1 MSGDP
6 NAVLAAID
14 RWERAGLLD
23 AETSARLRSEATQ
36 TAGMSARRLSQYV
49 LATTAA
55 VVLVIA
61 GGLFL
66 EWTWPHLGP
75 GQRAGV
81 LAALGL
87 GVIVLGAQLEDRRR
101 WLPAAYLM
109 QIAGLFFM
117 IAATIFST
125 DAWADETLGGFL
137 SGTVGLLVTGFF
149 GPRAMRRNVV
159 MPAVHLACGLVFMGL
174 FLIRGTP
181 LKGDDVMWAMDAVL
195 LVAVLGLFRVLA
207 KNTGGERHPWALNA
221 FVTAL
226 LAGFVMIAGT
236 WAGPLDARSEA
247 MYPMDLWLGIMA
259 SLSLWGLHRGPDWL
273 QRAGLEHVV
282 TFLMLLWIPFGL
294 ITAVETLDGPP
305 EAALI
310 LVGLAGVVGF
320 VYAVRVEIRGL
331 MAASAL
337 AFIVSLW
344 YWGVERG
351 GTLGAVMAL
360 VATAGILFWVSGKAA
375 GMGRDASPP
384 AVSG

>member
-6 NAVLAAID
+6 EAVLAAID
-14 RWERAGLLD
+14 RWEQAGLVD
-23 AETSARLRSEATQ
+23 AETSSRLRSETTQ
-36 TAGMSARRLSQYV
+36 TAGISARRLSQYV

-81 LAALGL
+81 LAAIGL
-87 GVIVLGAQLEDRRR
+87 GVIVVGAQLEDRRR

-109 QIAGLFFM
+109 QTAGLFF
-117 IAATIFST
+117 IVAATIASG
-125 DAWADETLGGFL
+125 DAWADETLAGFL

-159 MPAVHLACGLVFMGL
+159 MPAVHLACGLVFVGL

-181 LKGDDVMWAMDAVL
+181 LEGNDVVWAMDAVL
-195 LVAVLGLFRVLA
+195 LVAVIGLLRVLA
-207 KNTGGERHPWALNA
+207 KSTDGQRHPWALNA

-226 LAGFVMIAGT
+226 LAGFVMIAWTG
-236 WAGPLDARSEA
+236 AGPLDAGSEVV
-247 MYPMDLWLGIMA
+247 YPMDLWLGIMA

-273 QRAGLEHVV
+273 QRAGLEDLV
-282 TFLMLLWIPFGL
+282 TFLMLLWIPFGFF
-294 ITAVETLDGPP
+294 TAVETLDGPP
-305 EAALI
+305 EAALV
-310 LVGLAGVVGF
+310 LVGLAGVAGF

-331 MAASAL
+331 MAGSAL

-351 GTLGAVMAL
+351 GTLGAVLAL

-375 GMGRDASPP
+375 GMGRDESPP
-384 AVSG
+384 AVTG